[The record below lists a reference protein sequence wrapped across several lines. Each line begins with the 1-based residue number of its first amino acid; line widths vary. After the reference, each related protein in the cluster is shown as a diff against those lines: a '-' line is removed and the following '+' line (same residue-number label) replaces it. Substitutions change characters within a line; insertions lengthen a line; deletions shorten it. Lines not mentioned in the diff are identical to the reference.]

1 MKFPDRVTLR
11 EGAEGPGG
19 RGIPACSRK
28 RMETSP
34 KCLTRRGR
42 EDLPPRSL
50 YPAES
55 GSVTQPRS
63 HAGLPGHRDTRQGF
77 FLGGGQPC
85 PLLSAPDV
93 SCRSAPAPLT
103 RQAVPPRLPP
113 RHRHGASWNGNTRPG
128 LSPEKQRRKKSHISL
143 SSPFPWYPRQ
153 ENCLTPPPHLRK
165 QHEEPKPTLKS
176 QSSGSSTPTPSLGT
190 FPPLSPSPTRM
201 ARPLLPK

>member
-1 MKFPDRVTLR
+1 MPNQ
-11 EGAEGPGG
+11 EGKGGP
-19 RGIPACSRK
+19 PTSLPVPSRK
-28 RMETSP
+28 WVSDTAP
-34 KCLTRRGR
+34 LTRRAPRALGH
-42 EDLPPRSL
+42 PP
-50 YPAES
+50 
-55 GSVTQPRS
+55 
-63 HAGLPGHRDTRQGF
+63 GF
-77 FLGGGQPC
+77 FFGGGQPC

-153 ENCLTPPPHLRK
+153 ENCLTPHTLLQK